1 VALLYRQTV
10 AGGSSNR
17 SAACPNRRV
26 AADWS
31 KPSSSTWEDALPGSA
46 GGEGVEPVE
55 GLGSVTAK
63 LSSPVAGAGLPVG
76 GGGVGLRAGRGI
88 VRDQGGIS

>member
-17 SAACPNRRV
+17 SAACPNSRV

-31 KPSSSTWEDALPGSA
+31 KPINSTSEDALPASV
-46 GGEGVEPVE
+46 GGEGDEPE
-55 GLGSVTAK
+55 GFGSVVANF
-63 LSSPVAGAGLPVG
+63 SSSVAGTGLPV

-88 VRDQGGIS
+88 VWDRGSIS